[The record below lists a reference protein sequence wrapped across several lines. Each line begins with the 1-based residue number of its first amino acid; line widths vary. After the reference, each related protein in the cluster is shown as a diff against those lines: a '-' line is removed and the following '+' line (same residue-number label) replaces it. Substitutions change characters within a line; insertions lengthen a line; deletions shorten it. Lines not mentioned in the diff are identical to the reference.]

1 MKKHY
6 IWQNTDFNID
16 DWRDGYIE
24 FCELNELTPG
34 GDDDIYNWMIE
45 TNNEYLHDE
54 KLNLNKRLDDY
65 IIIIADLGLWNGRKQ
80 GYKISRANLN
90 AIFNINDDLME
101 FYGDG
106 REIRATGYHHDGTN
120 YYLFRQL
127 RAGRDPEKLLDDI
140 YNGREISPQ
149 KLNYY
154 TRSIYTDVANVYGW

>member
-1 MKKHY
+1 MKKI
-6 IWQNTDFNID
+6 IWSNVNLNVE

-24 FCELNELTPG
+24 FCEYNNITPG
-34 GDDDIYNWMIE
+34 GDDDLIDWMIT
-45 TNNEYLHDE
+45 TNFNYLDDE
-54 KLNLNKRLDDY
+54 IANLNKRLDDY
-65 IIIIADLGLWNGRKQ
+65 IIVIADLGLWNGRKTA
-80 GYKISRANLN
+80 YKISRANLN
-90 AIFNINDDLME
+90 AIFNAADDYTE

-127 RAGRDPEKLLDDI
+127 RPGRDPEKLLDDI

-154 TRSIYTDVANVYGW
+154 TRSIYKDVATVYGW